1 MRWSRLAL
9 RDERGA
15 TTIEY
20 TMVLAFMATISI
32 FVTISLIGVM
42 KNVVAVLT
50 IKIAIFLTSFP
61 TEGGY
66 FMFESSL
73 SRLFE
78 WAFHGL
84 RSAQARFKVLTGKAS
99 DESGAITIEYIL
111 IIALIA
117 IIIITLFTIMLWPAL
132 KPALETLIKSIT
144 EAIGGGAIT

>member
-9 RDERGA
+9 REERGA

-61 TEGGY
+61 T
-66 FMFESSL
+66 
-73 SRLFE
+73 
-78 WAFHGL
+78 
-84 RSAQARFKVLTGKAS
+84 
-99 DESGAITIEYIL
+99 
-111 IIALIA
+111 
-117 IIIITLFTIMLWPAL
+117 
-132 KPALETLIKSIT
+132 
-144 EAIGGGAIT
+144 

>member
-1 MRWSRLAL
+1 
-9 RDERGA
+9 
-15 TTIEY
+15 
-20 TMVLAFMATISI
+20 
-32 FVTISLIGVM
+32 
-42 KNVVAVLT
+42 
-50 IKIAIFLTSFP
+50 
-61 TEGGY
+61 
-66 FMFESSL
+66 MFESSL

-84 RSAQARFKVLTGKAS
+84 RSAQARFKVLAEAS

-132 KPALETLIKSIT
+132 RPALETLINSIT